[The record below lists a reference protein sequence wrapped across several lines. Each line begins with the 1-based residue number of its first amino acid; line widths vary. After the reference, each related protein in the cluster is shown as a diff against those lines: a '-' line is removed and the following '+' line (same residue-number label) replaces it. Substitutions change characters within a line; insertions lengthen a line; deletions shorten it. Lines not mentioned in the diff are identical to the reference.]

1 MKIKTEVIS
10 RVLRIIGERLDKI
23 PDNLTEAE
31 TYEQAIEIVKGIW
44 E

>member
-10 RVLRIIGERLDKI
+10 RVLRIVEEKLEKI

-31 TYEQAIEIVKGIW
+31 TLEQAIEIVRDIW
-44 E
+44 K